1 MSDGAE
7 SDVSP
12 CNIISQYHWLVTVRR
27 IDFFFVPIAFTIFYL
42 CLCITL
48 LRIRQ
53 IIDIR
58 SMTATADKF
67 KVRTLNDSVK
77 FYLPR
82 VEGYLEIV
90 RGMASRYGGMSLIEF
105 DGFFEGKFEP
115 VKYTKVEIHT
125 NDIDEQYM
133 TRAANDIRIT
143 LKQKSLAF
151 EYNNKL
157 ILVSEA

>member
-1 MSDGAE
+1 MFYQE
-7 SDVSP
+7 SG
-12 CNIISQYHWLVTVRR
+12 
-27 IDFFFVPIAFTIFYL
+27 
-42 CLCITL
+42 ITL
-48 LRIRQ
+48 LRIKQ
-53 IIDIR
+53 IMDIR
-58 SMTATADKF
+58 RMTPTADKF

-90 RGMASRYGGMSLIEF
+90 RGMASRFGGMSLIEF
-105 DGFFEGKFEP
+105 DGYFEGKFEP

-133 TRAANDIRIT
+133 TRAANDIRIS

-157 ILVSEA
+157 ILVSDA